1 MKLATARIKSLKIAP
16 RKVRLILDMIRNKK
30 AVEMMNMLK
39 FSDKKAAKD
48 IIKLINSALASAKE
62 KEMDEEKLI
71 ISKAQADEGL
81 SMKRRWLKSRG
92 RATGYKKSFSNVT
105 LCVSEVAQEK

>member
-1 MKLATARIKSLKIAP
+1 MKQATAKIKSLKIAP
-16 RKVRLILDMIRNKK
+16 RKVRLVLDLIRNKK
-30 AVEMMNMLK
+30 AIDMLDMLK

-48 IIKLINSALASAKE
+48 IIKLIKAALASAKE
-62 KEMDEEKLI
+62 IELDQEKLI

-92 RATGYKKSFSNVT
+92 RATGYKKSFSHVT